1 MHTTH
6 LTQILGI
13 ISGIDLERVVKA
25 RESIE
30 KALPVVERAAFP
42 DDIEGRIRR
51 AAMAANPQEAAS
63 GVVESFG
70 IARDAEFGRDF
81 GMGWFEPEN
90 VGPQI
95 QHLLSP
101 TIGLLSMRE
110 VMDGEDNTDVLA
122 GLREAMAIADRA
134 DIVMLHDTTPIGI
147 LRALR
152 EVADHP
158 NYADTALANQRL
170 TAIANS
176 LDEEFDTIDADASGM
191 DIEAGSA
198 AGAQVGVPA
207 WGDEYLR
214 SALEVWRD
222 GDAVGAQK
230 YLTRTLRLDREAIA
244 AIFAAATPHTSQA

>member
-6 LTQILGI
+6 LMQVLKV

-25 RESIE
+25 RETIE

-42 DDIEGRIRR
+42 DDIEVRIRR
-51 AAMAANPQEAAS
+51 AAMAANPQEAAAE
-63 GVVESFG
+63 VVESFG
-70 IARDAEFGRDF
+70 IDRDSEFGRDF

-110 VMDGEDNTDVLA
+110 VMEGEDNTDVLA
-122 GLREAMAIADRA
+122 DLREAMAITVRA

-158 NYADTALANQRL
+158 NYADTALADERL
-170 TAIANS
+170 TEIANS
-176 LDEEFDTIDADASGM
+176 LDEEFDAIDDDASGM
-191 DIEAGSA
+191 DIAAGSA

-244 AIFAAATPHTSQA
+244 TIFAAATPHTSRA

>member
-6 LTQILGI
+6 LTQVLKV

-42 DDIEGRIRR
+42 DDIEIRIRR
-51 AAMAANPQEAAS
+51 AAMAANPQEAAAE
-63 GVVESFG
+63 VVESFG

-110 VMDGEDNTDVLA
+110 VMEGQDNTDVLA
-122 GLREAMAIADRA
+122 DLREAVAIAERSGV
-134 DIVMLHDTTPIGI
+134 VMAHDTTPIGI
-147 LRALR
+147 LTALR
-152 EVADHP
+152 EAADHP
-158 NYADTALANQRL
+158 KYADTALADERL

-176 LDEEFDTIDADASGM
+176 LDEELDTIDGDPSRM

-207 WGDEYLR
+207 WGDTYLR

-222 GDAVGAQK
+222 GDAIGAQK
-230 YLTRTLRLDREAIA
+230 YLTRTIGLDREAIA